1 VEGTAPIKAV
11 FIDPFKGV
19 LALFLLELGLVAG
32 ARLAEFRRFGAAV
45 LEKNLV
51 RDARQLGVQ
60 GWTVS
65 EVHGANLDGVRE
77 GDWEADRTIELKLI
91 CSEAVADAVA
101 GHVMATYAKHYS
113 VALYFSAV
121 QVLRPE
127 RY

>member
-1 VEGTAPIKAV
+1 MIAKHPKTMLVIVAE
-11 FIDPFKGV
+11 
-19 LALFLLELGLVAG
+19 AL
-32 ARLAEFRRFGAAV
+32 

-51 RDARQLGVQ
+51 RDARQRGVQ

-65 EVHGANLDGVRE
+65 EVHGASLEGVRD

-91 CSEAVADAVA
+91 CDEAVADAMA
-101 GHVMATYAKHYS
+101 AHVLATYAPHYT
-113 VALYFSAV
+113 VAMYFAGV